1 MTLTNR
7 TAFSRTAIA
16 RNKLRQASAAL
27 GTVALSASLIACSE
41 VDEAASTA
49 DDAGDSDHTA
59 TGELIGEGASSQQN
73 AMDYFGVQFNSLTDA
88 TLAYNPTG
96 SGSGQTEFIAG
107 NVDFAGSDS
116 PLKDDQIQ
124 AAADRCEGNDAWH
137 LPMVIGP
144 VAIAYNLE
152 GVDGELNLP
161 VDTVAKIFSGEITS
175 WDDPEIAEA
184 NPDAELPDTKI
195 TVVYRSDES
204 GTSDNFQKFLTAST
218 GHWDSAGKQFPQK
231 IGEGANG
238 SSGVASQTGSIDG
251 AITYVESGF
260 AEQTGL
266 GIARLD
272 FGSGPVELSEESV
285 GVALDNLKF
294 TGAEG
299 DEAPHD
305 MVVDSDAL
313 FASDDEGAYP
323 LILTTYEIVCSDGYD
338 EETETQVKDF
348 LNVMLESQDDEL
360 AASGYIPVTGEHL
373 QRLHDA
379 VDAIGAGS
387 GASAG
392 SGAQS

>member
-27 GTVALSASLIACSE
+27 AAVALSASLIACSE

-49 DDAGDSDHTA
+49 DDAADSDHTA

-175 WDDPEIAEA
+175 WNDPEIAEA

-218 GHWDSAGKQFPQK
+218 GHWDSEGKQFPQK

-294 TGAEG
+294 TGADG
-299 DEAPHD
+299 GEAPHD

-387 GASAG
+387 DASAG